1 MCVAVKNVFMN
12 LWDMWFITFWF
23 HVHFTQLESFEHTDT
38 CTVLRTTRSFLNW
51 PTVSCFVVRLHQ
63 VWLCNDSNE
72 LSLSVHVFGVCET
85 TGHQQAHQT
94 HDTDIWYQYRTSEVK
109 FLDSRQR
116 LPLFILI
123 TQTIRIWPTSYWH
136 TPPSWKQGPT
146 GPTSILQPLVCC
158 LPRTKALLSHL
169 SDEITPMLV
178 ARWGDGRDPG
188 PCRRRGSTWTHGVL
202 RKRQGREGE
211 FAEHMDACCWVSRRH
226 LHRSTLALTLW
237 P

>member
-1 MCVAVKNVFMN
+1 MSLWIYETCDSLHFGFMYILHSWRALN
-12 LWDMWFITFWF
+12 ILTLAQSYGPLGAFW
-23 HVHFTQLESFEHTDT
+23 TDPLFPVSLYD
-38 CTVLRTTRSFLNW
+38 CTM
-51 PTVSCFVVRLHQ
+51 

-202 RKRQGREGE
+202 QKRQGREGR